1 VRQSCSRRQLLVC
14 NAARNCMLALMTDGS
29 LACADLLFI
38 NNVQCCGQGELLK
51 VDLSVSD
58 YTAPNMVA

>member
-1 VRQSCSRRQLLVC
+1 
-14 NAARNCMLALMTDGS
+14 MLALMTDGS